1 MQQPLPQDGS
11 IVHCWTL
18 VGTVASLVVQSSM
31 LTRTGDELQPSG
43 SSLNSLRSQCTSRWE
58 TPDVQSPEQAPQAPT
73 RIEYAAAAT
82 DHKNRSGG
90 KNGLRTQRSAHHKQA
105 SRKLPHRQ
113 AEVQCTKL
121 PLSAR
126 DQGQPQVG
134 TTLGRFSSGYPC
146 RKLLSTRPTVD

>member
-18 VGTVASLVVQSSM
+18 VGIVASLVAQSSM

-43 SSLNSLRSQCTSRWE
+43 SCLSSLRSQCTSRWE
-58 TPDVQSPEQAPQAPT
+58 TPDMQSPEQAPQAPT

-82 DHKNRSGG
+82 DRQHRSGG
-90 KNGLRTQRSAHHKQA
+90 ENGLRTKQSAHHKQA

-126 DQGQPQVG
+126 DQGQPHVG
-134 TTLGRFSSGYPC
+134 TTMSPFSSGYPC
-146 RKLLSTRPTVD
+146 RKLPSTRPTVD